1 MHDASAIIET
11 DVPARLDRLPWS
23 RFHSLVI
30 VALGITWILDGLEV
44 TIAGS
49 IVGALEESPV
59 LHFTPQQIGLVA
71 TAYLAGAV
79 VGALLFGYLTD
90 RLGRRKL
97 FFVTLALYLTATA
110 ATALSWDFWSF
121 AVFRVLTGAGI
132 GGEYAAINSA
142 IQELIPARYRGRTDL
157 AVNGSFWVGAAL
169 GALGAV
175 VLLQP
180 GLLPPDWGWR
190 AAFGIGA
197 VLGLGILFLRQWIP
211 ESPRWLMLHART
223 EECEAVLCGIE
234 ERVLARPGA
243 KPLAEA
249 GARLRLVAASHT
261 PILRMIRAIL
271 RDYPRR
277 AVLGLGILFLR
288 QWIPESPRW
297 LMLHARTEECEA
309 VLCGIEERV
318 LARPGAKPLAEAG
331 ARLRLVAASHTPILR
346 MIRAILRDYPRRAVL
361 GLVLMAS
368 QAFFYNAIFFSYAL
382 VLTRFYGVP
391 SDAIGWY
398 MLPFALGNFMGPLLL
413 GPLFDTLGRKPMIA
427 FTYAISGVLL
437 AVVGWLFREGI
448 VDAATLTACWSGIFF
463 FASAAASAAYL
474 TVSES
479 FPLEARALAIAF
491 FYAVGTAIGGVA
503 SPWLFGVL
511 VGSGDRGDVFLGYL
525 FGAVLMV
532 GAAVVEVLIGVKAER
547 QPLESVARPISAL
560 DG

>member
-1 MHDASAIIET
+1 
-11 DVPARLDRLPWS
+11 
-23 RFHSLVI
+23 
-30 VALGITWILDGLEV
+30 
-44 TIAGS
+44 
-49 IVGALEESPV
+49 
-59 LHFTPQQIGLVA
+59 
-71 TAYLAGAV
+71 
-79 VGALLFGYLTD
+79 
-90 RLGRRKL
+90 L

-121 AVFRVLTGAGI
+121 ALFRLLTGAGI

-142 IQELIPARYRGRTDL
+142 IQELIPARFRGRTDL

-175 VLLQP
+175 VLLRP

-197 VLGLGILFLRQWIP
+197 ALGLGILFLRRWIP
-211 ESPRWLMLHART
+211 ESPRWLMLHARV
-223 EECEAVLCGIE
+223 EECEAVLSGIE
-234 ERVLARPGA
+234 RRVLASPSA
-243 KPLAEA
+243 QPLA
-249 GARLRLVAASHT
+249 GDCARLRLVAATHT
-261 PILRMIRAIL
+261 PILRMLKAIL

-277 AVLGLGILFLR
+277 A
-288 QWIPESPRW
+288 
-297 LMLHARTEECEA
+297 M
-309 VLCGIEERV
+309 
-318 LARPGAKPLAEAG
+318 
-331 ARLRLVAASHTPILR
+331 
-346 MIRAILRDYPRRAVL
+346 L

-382 VLTRFYGVP
+382 VLTRFYGIP
-391 SDAIGWY
+391 SDAVGWY

-437 AVVGWLFREGI
+437 AIVGWLFREEM
-448 VDAATLTACWSGIFF
+448 VDAMTLTICWSGIFF

-503 SPWLFGVL
+503 SPWLFGML
-511 VGSGDRGDVFLGYL
+511 VGTGERGEVFLGYL
-525 FGAVLMV
+525 FGAGLMI
-532 GAAVVEVLIGVKAER
+532 GAALVELAIGVKAER

-560 DG
+560 E